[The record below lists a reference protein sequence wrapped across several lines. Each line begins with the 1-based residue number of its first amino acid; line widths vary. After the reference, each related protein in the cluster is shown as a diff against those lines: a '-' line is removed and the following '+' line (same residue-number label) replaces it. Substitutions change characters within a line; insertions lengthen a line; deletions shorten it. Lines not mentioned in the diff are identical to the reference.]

1 MTRQPED
8 GAETGAGAG
17 AGAPTEVGAE
27 TEANPLEGEEVAAR
41 EAANPPGKC

>member
-17 AGAPTEVGAE
+17 APTEVGAE
-27 TEANPLEGEEVAAR
+27 AEANLLEGEEVAAR

>member
-17 AGAPTEVGAE
+17 APTEVGAE
-27 TEANPLEGEEVAAR
+27 AEANLRLLEGEEVAAR